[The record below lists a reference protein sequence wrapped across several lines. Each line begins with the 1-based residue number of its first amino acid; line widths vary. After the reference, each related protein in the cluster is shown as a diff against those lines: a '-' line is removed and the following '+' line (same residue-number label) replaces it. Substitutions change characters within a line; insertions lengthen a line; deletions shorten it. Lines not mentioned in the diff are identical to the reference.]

1 MEKSGLTSEAIDLVE
16 RAFERKGGYRSALSE
31 GKNGING
38 GMRLVFDAMTESLKL
53 KRKEDYIRMVFKITM
68 DALDWDSKVRL
79 MKVFMKRIGAE
90 LPADLRDLPPDRL
103 ESHWEEILR
112 VSVESLSKVKNLLRR
127 L

>member
-1 MEKSGLTSEAIDLVE
+1 VH
-16 RAFERKGGYRSALSE
+16 
-31 GKNGING
+31 GIHG

-53 KRKEDYIRMVFKITM
+53 KREEDYINMVFKITM

-90 LPADLRDLPPDRL
+90 LPDDLRDLPPDRL
-103 ESHWEEILR
+103 ESHWEKIIR
-112 VSVESLSKVKNLLRR
+112 VFVESISKVKNLLRR